1 MSIAADRAP
10 RPELPAPWER
20 LERVAGEVAVSVGYW
35 RRRSQ
40 EAEEEVA
47 RLRRSLEE
55 LAGADG
61 SEDEIRRLRAE
72 NAALRSRMQQARTR
86 VEVLLKRLG
95 ALGVEG

>member
-1 MSIAADRAP
+1 MSIAAEPTP

-20 LERVAGEVAVSVGYW
+20 LERVAEEVALSAAYW

-40 EAEEEVA
+40 EAEEEVV
-47 RLRRSLEE
+47 RLRHSLEG
-55 LAGADG
+55 LAAAEG

-86 VEVLLKRLG
+86 VKVLLKRLG
-95 ALGVEG
+95 ALGIEG